1 MLHFFCENIICSGIF
16 AGFRKEYYGISVIT
30 QKSHV
35 ITYVFQMIRH
45 LLNFYHF
52 SAFRQGDDIY
62 IHHGFFRKQDYIIP
76 TARIQALRIVQPPI
90 ARLTGRCE
98 ARIICVGI
106 GDNGEELAQL
116 SLCWKKEEVYEFLQV
131 LLPEFSISSINSM
144 RRPPKHTGKLCAC
157 ACLFQIFSG
166 CLPGHSL
173 AVCADGSL
181 YDKKGQRFPCRTYC
195 SEFELKTVSPG

>member
-62 IHHGFFRKQDYIIP
+62 IHHGFS
-76 TARIQALRIVQPPI
+76 
-90 ARLTGRCE
+90 E
-98 ARIICVGI
+98 SRIISFPPPGFRPCVLYSLPLPGSPAAAKP
-106 GDNGEELAQL
+106 GL
-116 SLCWKKEEVYEFLQV
+116 SVWESETTEKNWPSF
-131 LLPEFSISSINSM
+131 
-144 RRPPKHTGKLCAC
+144 LCAGKKRR
-157 ACLFQIFSG
+157 FMNSSG
-166 CLPGHSL
+166 SFC
-173 AVCADGSL
+173 
-181 YDKKGQRFPCRTYC
+181 RNFPY
-195 SEFELKTVSPG
+195 PP